1 MTRLWQ
7 LGVVAC
13 VASLLSVCA
22 RDGRRRDSG
31 SRVGRATEGGGG
43 APFGYSGYPPQPPAL
58 DERPPAYST
67 PNNYQEASN
76 DHRFSNRGGVGQ
88 GSSTGY
94 QSSADGSDV
103 VPAYTRTLLAKSLV
117 ATTSAASSTLLFFL
131 GSKMIFSKA
140 SMLVSLVL
148 GLVCSLSCFTNGDLG
163 SFSKALG
170 VFTLLMSRRTKPG
183 NFLLQLL
190 RNLRSLLMLSVRR
203 PFPPTDNPWKY
214 GEPPRGTGIPFSMM
228 NVMIGVVVSGFFTGW
243 SVSKLIPFFPSWLGS
258 IGFAVVFGYQC
269 TLRDAKGDLFRY
281 LGYAVNS
288 LLSEVV
294 TTLADV
300 MLREKT
306 SILTGKIFAF
316 VHRLDQNYQILAKI
330 QLIIA
335 GIIAQITGLI
345 SRVQND
351 MAGTPQG
358 QPIQQDL

>member
-1 MTRLWQ
+1 
-7 LGVVAC
+7 
-13 VASLLSVCA
+13 
-22 RDGRRRDSG
+22 
-31 SRVGRATEGGGG
+31 
-43 APFGYSGYPPQPPAL
+43 
-58 DERPPAYST
+58 
-67 PNNYQEASN
+67 
-76 DHRFSNRGGVGQ
+76 
-88 GSSTGY
+88 
-94 QSSADGSDV
+94 
-103 VPAYTRTLLAKSLV
+103 
-117 ATTSAASSTLLFFL
+117 
-131 GSKMIFSKA
+131 
-140 SMLVSLVL
+140 
-148 GLVCSLSCFTNGDLG
+148 
-163 SFSKALG
+163 
-170 VFTLLMSRRTKPG
+170 
-183 NFLLQLL
+183 
-190 RNLRSLLMLSVRR
+190 
-203 PFPPTDNPWKY
+203 
-214 GEPPRGTGIPFSMM
+214 M

-294 TTLADV
+294 TTLDDV